1 MTVLGTNFGSFS
13 FPCGKAARAMSDG
26 LSKVEELRF
35 KAIKLHNEDR
45 SEREIARLCKK
56 DSRWVQRTI
65 RRFNELGHFKNRRG
79 QGRKEQLSKS
89 DKRKLFK
96 KVKGK
101 PKASTRKTS
110 KTFKTKKGESVSR
123 ETIRVSLKRQGL
135 YPHKKQRTPR
145 LTERQKQKRVEFAQ
159 KNRRRDWDSAV
170 FYDEKEFE
178 LFGSPNRKN
187 DVVWDERGV
196 QYRHGEVPHPTK
208 FKVGA
213 AISSRGAT
221 RLVPYTGTIDSNKYQ
236 EMITDILPDIKKMYP
251 KGDWF
256 LVQDSAKPHASKSS
270 QAFIARKV
278 PSAIPPREWPA
289 NSPDISAI
297 ENVFGDQQEKVY
309 EKDPQTLAAME
320 KIVRAEWKKLTP
332 ERCKKFV
339 SAVPKRLRQIVE
351 TGGEYVLT

>member
-56 DSRWVQRTI
+56 DSLWVQRTI

-79 QGRKEQLSKS
+79 QGRKEKLSKS

-135 YPHKKQRTPR
+135 YPHKKQRDASAHRTPKAEESR
-145 LTERQKQKRVEFAQ
+145 ICTE
-159 KNRRRDWDSAV
+159 
-170 FYDEKEFE
+170 
-178 LFGSPNRKN
+178 
-187 DVVWDERGV
+187 
-196 QYRHGEVPHPTK
+196 
-208 FKVGA
+208 
-213 AISSRGAT
+213 
-221 RLVPYTGTIDSNKYQ
+221 
-236 EMITDILPDIKKMYP
+236 
-251 KGDWF
+251 
-256 LVQDSAKPHASKSS
+256 KP
-270 QAFIARKV
+270 
-278 PSAIPPREWPA
+278 PP
-289 NSPDISAI
+289 
-297 ENVFGDQQEKVY
+297 
-309 EKDPQTLAAME
+309 
-320 KIVRAEWKKLTP
+320 
-332 ERCKKFV
+332 
-339 SAVPKRLRQIVE
+339 
-351 TGGEYVLT
+351 